1 MSSAPRTIPNDSRFD
16 VAQFDILSEGNVVS
30 AELEVMSITVSK
42 EFNRIPTAKVVIRDG
57 DSAEA
62 NFQVSNEDFFL
73 PGKKIVIKAGL
84 DDQRVQLFKG
94 IVVKQTIRVREQGNT
109 DLIVEC
115 RDAAVRMSIGRH
127 SHYYENVKDS
137 DVMETIIGRYS
148 GLQADVEATSL
159 QHRELVQHHSTDWDF
174 LLARAEANGRLVFA
188 DDGKIQ
194 IKKPDSGAEPVFQI
208 EFGRG
213 EVLELEAE
221 MDARSQWKTVHAR
234 SWDYANQRLFE
245 TQADSAGF
253 QEGGNVSGADLSD
266 AAAPQKLELQ
276 HSGNVAEE
284 ELNEWVKGSMLR
296 SRLAKI
302 RGRAKFSGHP
312 DLKPGQTVVLDGVGN
327 RFNGKA
333 FVSAV
338 RHEIYGG
345 SWDTHV
351 QFGLANDIFA
361 HSPEFSDPP
370 ASGLLPPIHGLQIG
384 KVVQLQN
391 DPEGQ
396 DRIQVRVPVIDNNA
410 AGIWAR
416 VASLDAGSN
425 RGAFFRPEI
434 DDEVIVG
441 FVNDDP
447 RDAIVLGM
455 LHSSAKPAP
464 ITALDV
470 NHEKGF
476 TTRSNMHLYFNDDTK
491 TVKIDTPAG
500 NSIVIDEQSMSIKI
514 TDQNKNTLTMNQQ
527 GVELKSPKNITIQ
540 AGMVL
545 TLSAGTTLSI
555 GGANISMS
563 ANGPLSMEGATAKLS
578 SPGIT
583 ELSGSLVKI
592 N

>member
-1 MSSAPRTIPNDSRFD
+1 MNNAPRTIPNDSRFD
-16 VAQFDILSEGNVVS
+16 VVQFDILSEGRVVS
-30 AELEVMSITVSK
+30 AELEVMSITIAR
-42 EFNRIPTAKVVIRDG
+42 EFNRIPTAKIVIRDG
-57 DSAEA
+57 DAAEA
-62 NFQVSNEDFFL
+62 NFEVSNEDFFL
-73 PGKKIVIKAGL
+73 PGKKIIIKAGH

-94 IVVKQTIRVREQGNT
+94 IVTKQTIRVREQGNS

-115 RDAAVRMSIGRH
+115 KDASVRMTIGRH
-127 SHYYENVKDS
+127 SFYYENVKDS
-137 DVMETIIGRYS
+137 DVMETVIGRYA
-148 GLQADVEATSL
+148 GLQPDVEATTL
-159 QHRELVQHHSTDWDF
+159 QHREIVQHHSTDWDF
-174 LLARAEANGRLVFA
+174 LLSRAEANGRLLLA
-188 DDGKIQ
+188 DDGILR
-194 IKKPDSGAEPVFQI
+194 IKKPDSGTEPVFQI
-208 EFGRG
+208 DFGRG
-213 EVLELEAE
+213 EILELEAE
-221 MDARSQWKTVHAR
+221 MDARTQLKSVRAR

-245 TQADSAGF
+245 TEADSVAF
-253 QEGGNVSGADLSD
+253 QEGGNVSGATLAGATAPAQFDLR
-266 AAAPQKLELQ
+266 
-276 HSGNVAEE
+276 HSGNVSEE
-284 ELNEWVKGSMLR
+284 EIGEWAKGRMLR

-302 RGRAKFSGHP
+302 RGRAKFSGYP
-312 DLKPGQTVVLDGVGN
+312 ELKPGQTVQLNGVSN

-338 RHEIYGG
+338 RHEIYAG

-351 QFGLANDIFA
+351 QFGLASDVFA
-361 HSPEFSDPP
+361 QSPDFYDPP
-370 ASGLLPPIHGLQIG
+370 AAGLLPPIHGLQIG

-410 AGIWAR
+410 PGIWAR
-416 VASLDAGSN
+416 VASLDAGAN

-464 ITALDV
+464 ITAQDV

-491 TVKIDTPAG
+491 TIKIDTPAG
-500 NSIVIDEQSMSIKI
+500 NSLVIDEQSMSIKL
-514 TDQNKNTLTMNQQ
+514 TDQNQNSVNMTPQ
-527 GVELKSPKNITIQ
+527 GIELKSQKNITIQ

-563 ANGPLSMEGATAKLS
+563 ADGPLSMEGATAKLS

-583 ELSGSLVKI
+583 QVSGSLVTI